1 MTNNDSNDIK
11 GLIEKVRVLRNEVIQ
26 EQYIRL
32 KTQEEIFGIL
42 DNIEN
47 NLNKNEP
54 SLSIGQVESMLGMAY
69 KRKAQALN
77 QRQFLPKIPIIIFSY
92 MFLLITLSIVVMFL
106 RKDIFILSNTSFFNI
121 LIGAALFGVIGSA
134 AYSLRELHR
143 RVARQE
149 LELNRMVLYLTYP
162 IIGAVVGS
170 ILYLILHAGL
180 LAVGQDNTK
189 FDPPLIYAIAG
200 MAGFTQQHAV
210 KYIQDTFAKIL
221 NTPDEGSD
229 ERG

>member
-1 MTNNDSNDIK
+1 MTSNDSNNIK
-11 GLIEKVRVLRNEVIQ
+11 GLIEKVRALRYEVIQ

-32 KTQEEIFGIL
+32 KTQEEIFRIL
-42 DNIEN
+42 DNIED

-77 QRQFLPKIPIIIFSY
+77 QRQLLPKFPIYIGLYI
-92 MFLLITLSIVVMFL
+92 FLLITLSIVVMFL
-106 RKDIFILSNTSFFNI
+106 RKDIFISSDTNFLNI
-121 LIGAALFGVIGSA
+121 LVGAVLFGIIGSA

-149 LELNRMVLYLTYP
+149 LDLNRIVIYLTYP
-162 IIGAVVGS
+162 IIGGVVGS
-170 ILYLILHAGL
+170 ILYLILHAGM
-180 LAVGQDNTK
+180 LAVGPDNTK
-189 FDPPLIYAIAG
+189 FDPPLIYAVAA